1 MKNYYKILQVDKD
14 ASPEIIKVAYKL
26 LVKKNHPDLKE
37 GEEKKEAEEKIKE
50 INEAYDVLSN
60 PEQKAEYDLNLI
72 NEFISQEQYNEILN
86 ENINLKK
93 ELNYFNNLY
102 NKNNYAKRQY
112 SNMYDNA
119 WSKNSQENNAYSRQK
134 DYNAKNNNAQNSYN
148 NQHTNYNNIN
158 KNNFK
163 ENINEK
169 LKTIIAVVLTFLIIF
184 VILNIPFIKEYM
196 LNFLGSGYLIFFI
209 AIIAFYIYFFRNKQ

>member
-1 MKNYYKILQVDKD
+1 MKNYYEILEVNRN

-37 GEEKKEAEEKIKE
+37 GQEKQIAEEKIKE

-60 PEQKAEYDLNLI
+60 PEEKAKYDQNLI
-72 NEFISQEQYNEILN
+72 NEFISQEQYNLILN

-102 NKNNYAKRQY
+102 NKNNYAKKQY
-112 SNMYDNA
+112 SNMYDNTWA
-119 WSKNSQENNAYSRQK
+119 KNYTQPNSKKNHNEN
-134 DYNAKNNNAQNSYN
+134 NNNAQNSYN

-163 ENINEK
+163 FNLSEK
-169 LKTIIAVVLTFLIIF
+169 LKTFIAVVLTFLIIF
-184 VILNIPFIKEYM
+184 IILNIPFIKEYI
-196 LNFLGSGYLIFFI
+196 LNYLGSGYLVLFI

>member
-37 GEEKKEAEEKIKE
+37 GSEKQIAEEKIKE

-60 PEQKAEYDLNLI
+60 PEEKAKYDQNLI
-72 NEFISQEQYNEILN
+72 NEFISQEKYNEIIN
-86 ENINLKK
+86 ENMNLKK

-112 SNMYDNA
+112 SNMYDNTWA
-119 WSKNSQENNAYSRQK
+119 KNYTQTNSQNN
-134 DYNAKNNNAQNSYN
+134 YNANS
-148 NQHTNYNNIN
+148 NNIN
-158 KNNFK
+158 KNNYK
-163 ENINEK
+163 TDSKEK
-169 LKTIIAVVLTFLIIF
+169 LKTFIAIILTFLIIF
-184 VILNIPFIKEYM
+184 AIFNIPFIKEY
-196 LNFLGSGYLIFFI
+196 LLDFLGSGYLIFFI
-209 AIIAFYIYFFRNKQ
+209 AIIVFYIYFFNNKQ

>member
-37 GEEKKEAEEKIKE
+37 GIEKQEAEEKIKE

-60 PEQKAEYDLNLI
+60 PEEKAKYDQTII
-72 NEFISQEQYNEILN
+72 NEFVSQEQYNVILN
-86 ENINLKK
+86 ENMNLKK

-112 SNMYDNA
+112 SNMYDNTWA
-119 WSKNSQENNAYSRQK
+119 KNYTQTNSQNN
-134 DYNAKNNNAQNSYN
+134 YNANS
-148 NQHTNYNNIN
+148 NNIN
-158 KNNFK
+158 KNNYK
-163 ENINEK
+163 TDSKEK
-169 LKTIIAVVLTFLIIF
+169 LKTFIAIILTFLIIF
-184 VILNIPFIKEYM
+184 AIFNIPFIKEY
-196 LNFLGSGYLIFFI
+196 LLDFLGSGYLIFFI
-209 AIIAFYIYFFRNKQ
+209 AIIVFYIYFFKNKQ

>member
-37 GEEKKEAEEKIKE
+37 GSEKQIAEENIKE
-50 INEAYDVLSN
+50 INEAYDVLSD
-60 PEQKAEYDLNLI
+60 PLKKSEYDLNLI
-72 NEFISQEQYNEILN
+72 NEFISQEKYNEIIN
-86 ENINLKK
+86 ENMNLKK

-102 NKNNYAKRQY
+102 NKNNYAKKQY
-112 SNMYDNA
+112 SNMYDNTWA
-119 WSKNSQENNAYSRQK
+119 KNYTQPNSKKNHNEN
-134 DYNAKNNNAQNSYN
+134 NNNAQNSYN

-163 ENINEK
+163 FNLSEK
-169 LKTIIAVVLTFLIIF
+169 LKTFIAVVLTFLIIF
-184 VILNIPFIKEYM
+184 IILNIPFINKYII
-196 LNFLGSGYLIFFI
+196 NFVGSGYLIFFI
-209 AIIAFYIYFFRNKQ
+209 AIIVFYIYFFRNKQ

>member
-37 GEEKKEAEEKIKE
+37 GSEKQIAEEKIKE
-50 INEAYDVLSN
+50 INEAYDILSN
-60 PEQKAEYDLNLI
+60 PEEKAKYDQNLI
-72 NEFISQEQYNEILN
+72 NEFISQEKYNEIIN
-86 ENINLKK
+86 ENMNLKK

-112 SNMYDNA
+112 SNMYDNTWA
-119 WSKNSQENNAYSRQK
+119 KNYTQTNSQNN
-134 DYNAKNNNAQNSYN
+134 YNANS
-148 NQHTNYNNIN
+148 NNIN
-158 KNNFK
+158 KNNYK
-163 ENINEK
+163 TDSKEK
-169 LKTIIAVVLTFLIIF
+169 LKTFIAVVLTFLIIF
-184 VILNIPFIKEYM
+184 IILNIPFIKEYI
-196 LNFLGSGYLIFFI
+196 LNYLGSGYLVLFI

>member
-37 GEEKKEAEEKIKE
+37 GIEKQEAEEKIKE
-50 INEAYDVLSN
+50 INEAYDVLSD
-60 PEQKAEYDLNLI
+60 PSKKSEYDLNLI
-72 NEFISQEQYNEILN
+72 NEFISQEKYNEIIN
-86 ENINLKK
+86 ENMNLKK

-112 SNMYDNA
+112 SNMYDNTWA
-119 WSKNSQENNAYSRQK
+119 KNYTQPNSQNN
-134 DYNAKNNNAQNSYN
+134 YNANRNNINKNNYN

-163 ENINEK
+163 FNLSEK
-169 LKTIIAVVLTFLIIF
+169 LKTFIAVVLTFLIIF
-184 VILNIPFIKEYM
+184 IILNIPFIKEYI
-196 LNFLGSGYLIFFI
+196 LNYLGSGYLIFFI

>member
-37 GEEKKEAEEKIKE
+37 GSEKQIAEEKIKE

-60 PEQKAEYDLNLI
+60 PEEKAEYDLNLI

-102 NKNNYAKRQY
+102 NKNNSAKRQY
-112 SNMYDNA
+112 SNMYDNSSPNNYA
-119 WSKNSQENNAYSRQK
+119 QPKSQNN
-134 DYNAKNNNAQNSYN
+134 YNANNYNAQKSYN
-148 NQHTNYNNIN
+148 NQHTNYNNTN
-158 KNNFK
+158 KNNIKF
-163 ENINEK
+163 NLSEK
-169 LKTIIAVVLTFLIIF
+169 LKTLIAVVLTFLIIF
-184 VILNIPFIKEYM
+184 IILNIPF
-196 LNFLGSGYLIFFI
+196 LRDFVVDFLESGYLLFFI
-209 AIIAFYIYFFRNKQ
+209 AIVVFYIYFFRKKQ

>member
-37 GEEKKEAEEKIKE
+37 GSEKQIAEEKIKE

-60 PEQKAEYDLNLI
+60 PEEKAKYDQNLI
-72 NEFISQEQYNEILN
+72 NEFISQEKYNEIIN
-86 ENINLKK
+86 ENMNLKK

-112 SNMYDNA
+112 SNMYDNTWA
-119 WSKNSQENNAYSRQK
+119 KNYTQTNSQNN
-134 DYNAKNNNAQNSYN
+134 YNANSN
-148 NQHTNYNNIN
+148 KIN
-158 KNNFK
+158 KNNYK
-163 ENINEK
+163 TDSKEK
-169 LKTIIAVVLTFLIIF
+169 LKTFIAIILTFLIIF
-184 VILNIPFIKEYM
+184 AILNIPFIKEYI
-196 LNFLGSGYLIFFI
+196 LNYLGSGYLILFI
-209 AIIAFYIYFFRNKQ
+209 AIIAFYIYYFRNKQ

>member
-37 GEEKKEAEEKIKE
+37 GSEKQIAEENIKE
-50 INEAYDVLSN
+50 INEAYDVLSD
-60 PEQKAEYDLNLI
+60 PSKKSEYDLNLI
-72 NEFISQEQYNEILN
+72 NEFISQEKYNEIIN
-86 ENINLKK
+86 ENMNLKK

-112 SNMYDNA
+112 SNMYDNTWA
-119 WSKNSQENNAYSRQK
+119 KKYTQTNSQNN
-134 DYNAKNNNAQNSYN
+134 YNANSNNINKNNYN

-163 ENINEK
+163 FNLSEK
-169 LKTIIAVVLTFLIIF
+169 LKTFIAVVLTFLIIF
-184 VILNIPFIKEYM
+184 VILNIPFIKEYI
-196 LNFLGSGYLIFFI
+196 LNYLGSGYLIFFI
-209 AIIAFYIYFFRNKQ
+209 AIIVFYIYFFKNKQ

>member
-37 GEEKKEAEEKIKE
+37 GSEKQIAEEKIKE
-50 INEAYDVLSN
+50 INEAYDVLSD
-60 PEQKAEYDLNLI
+60 PSKKSEYDLNLI
-72 NEFISQEQYNEILN
+72 NEFISQEKYNEIIN
-86 ENINLKK
+86 ENMNLKK

-112 SNMYDNA
+112 SNMYDNTWA
-119 WSKNSQENNAYSRQK
+119 KNYTQTNSQNN
-134 DYNAKNNNAQNSYN
+134 YNANS
-148 NQHTNYNNIN
+148 NNIN
-158 KNNFK
+158 KNNYK
-163 ENINEK
+163 TDSKEK
-169 LKTIIAVVLTFLIIF
+169 LKTFIAVVLTFLIIF
-184 VILNIPFIKEYM
+184 IILNIPFIKEYI
-196 LNFLGSGYLIFFI
+196 LNYLGSGYLIFFI